1 MHALYTRAVEVGPSH
16 THYSL
21 AHTHVFILLC
31 VATQE
36 AKARA
41 TRTAMLIEYAYRHE
55 YAKAGGK
62 SDKYDLILSA

>member
-1 MHALYTRAVEVGPSH
+1 MCR
-16 THYSL
+16 
-21 AHTHVFILLC
+21 
-31 VATQE
+31 TQE

>member
-1 MHALYTRAVEVGPSH
+1 MHCTLVLLRLAPR

-21 AHTHVFILLC
+21 PHSRFLFCC
-31 VATQE
+31 VSHTQE

>member
-1 MHALYTRAVEVGPSH
+1 MHCTLVLLRLAPR

-21 AHTHVFILLC
+21 PHTHGFYSAVC
-31 VATQE
+31 RTQE

>member
-1 MHALYTRAVEVGPSH
+1 MHCCTLLLVGPSH
-16 THYSL
+16 TLLL
-21 AHTHVFILLC
+21 ATHSRFHSAVC
-31 VATQE
+31 RTQE